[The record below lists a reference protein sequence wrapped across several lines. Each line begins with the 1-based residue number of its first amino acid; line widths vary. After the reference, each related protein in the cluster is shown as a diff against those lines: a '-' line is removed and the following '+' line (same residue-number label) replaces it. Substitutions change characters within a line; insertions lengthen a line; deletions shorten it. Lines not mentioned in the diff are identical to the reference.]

1 MTTIAQLLN
10 IKGDKIWS
18 VEPKATIFDAL
29 EIMSEKEIGALLVM
43 EDGKLTGIFS
53 ERDYA
58 RKVILKGK
66 SSKDTPVGTLMT
78 KKVFYID
85 SQKTIYDCMAMM
97 TTKRIRH
104 VPVIEDNQVIG
115 IVTIADVVN
124 QIISEQEVTIYH
136 LENYITGSNQLTII
150 NWRDGRVRL
159 NAPHS
164 KCGLLF

>member
-10 IKGDKIWS
+10 TKGDQIWS
-18 VEPKATIFDAL
+18 VKPDTTIFEAL

-66 SSKDTPVGTLMT
+66 SSKETQVGELMT

-85 SQKTIYDCMAMM
+85 SQKTINDCMAMM
-97 TTKRIRH
+97 TAKRIRH
-104 VPVIEDNQVIG
+104 VPVIEDNQVMGIITIG
-115 IVTIADVVN
+115 DVVN
-124 QIISEQEVTIYH
+124 QIISEQEVTINH
-136 LENYITGSNQLTII
+136 LENYITGS
-150 NWRDGRVRL
+150 
-159 NAPHS
+159 H
-164 KCGLLF
+164 

>member
-10 IKGDKIWS
+10 TKGNQVWS
-18 VEPKATIFDAL
+18 VEPKATIFKAL

-66 SSKDTPVGTLMT
+66 SSKETLVGELMT

-85 SQKTIYDCMAMM
+85 SQKTINDCMAMM
-97 TTKRIRH
+97 TAKRIRH
-104 VPVIEDNQVIG
+104 VPVIEDNQVMGIITIG
-115 IVTIADVVN
+115 DVVN
-124 QIISEQEVTIYH
+124 QIISEQEVTINH
-136 LENYITGSNQLTII
+136 LENYITGS
-150 NWRDGRVRL
+150 
-159 NAPHS
+159 H
-164 KCGLLF
+164 

>member
-10 IKGDKIWS
+10 TKGDQIWS
-18 VEPKATIFDAL
+18 IEPKATIFEAL

-66 SSKDTPVGTLMT
+66 SSKETLVEELMT

-85 SQKTIYDCMAMM
+85 SQNTINDCMAMM
-97 TTKRIRH
+97 TAKRIRH
-104 VPVIEDNQVIG
+104 VPVIEDNQVVG
-115 IVTIADVVN
+115 IVTIGDVVN
-124 QIISEQEVTIYH
+124 QIISEQEVTINH
-136 LENYITGSNQLTII
+136 LENYITGS
-150 NWRDGRVRL
+150 
-159 NAPHS
+159 H
-164 KCGLLF
+164 

>member
-10 IKGDKIWS
+10 AKGDQIWS
-18 VEPKATIFDAL
+18 VEPKATIFEAL

-66 SSKDTPVGTLMT
+66 SSKETPVGELMT

-85 SQKTIYDCMAMM
+85 SQKTINDCMAMM
-97 TTKRIRH
+97 TAKRIRH
-104 VPVIEDNQVIG
+104 VPVIEDNQVMG
-115 IVTIADVVN
+115 IVTIGDVVN
-124 QIISEQEVTIYH
+124 QIISEQEVTINH
-136 LENYITGSNQLTII
+136 LENYITGS
-150 NWRDGRVRL
+150 
-159 NAPHS
+159 H
-164 KCGLLF
+164 

>member
-10 IKGDKIWS
+10 VKGNQIWS
-18 VEPKATIFDAL
+18 VEPKATIFEAL

-66 SSKDTPVGTLMT
+66 SSKETPVGELMT

-85 SQKTIYDCMAMM
+85 SQKTINDCMAMM
-97 TTKRIRH
+97 TAKRIRH
-104 VPVIEDNQVIG
+104 VPVIEDNQVMG
-115 IVTIADVVN
+115 IVTIGDVVN
-124 QIISEQEVTIYH
+124 QIISEQEVTINH
-136 LENYITGSNQLTII
+136 LENYITGS
-150 NWRDGRVRL
+150 
-159 NAPHS
+159 H
-164 KCGLLF
+164 

>member
-10 IKGDKIWS
+10 AKGNQIWS
-18 VEPKATIFDAL
+18 VEPKATIFEAL

-66 SSKDTPVGTLMT
+66 SSKETPVGELMT

-85 SQKTIYDCMAMM
+85 PQKTINDCMAMM
-97 TTKRIRH
+97 TAKRIRH
-104 VPVIEDNQVIG
+104 VPVIEDNQVMGIITIG
-115 IVTIADVVN
+115 DVVN
-124 QIISEQEVTIYH
+124 QIISEQEVTINH
-136 LENYITGSNQLTII
+136 LENYITGS
-150 NWRDGRVRL
+150 
-159 NAPHS
+159 H
-164 KCGLLF
+164 

>member
-10 IKGDKIWS
+10 TKGDQIWS
-18 VEPKATIFDAL
+18 VEPKATIFEAL

-66 SSKDTPVGTLMT
+66 SSKETQVGELMT

-85 SQKTIYDCMAMM
+85 SQKTINDCMAMM
-97 TTKRIRH
+97 TAKRIRH
-104 VPVIEDNQVIG
+104 VPVIEDNQVMG
-115 IVTIADVVN
+115 IVTIGDVVN
-124 QIISEQEVTIYH
+124 QIISEQEVTINH
-136 LENYITGSNQLTII
+136 LENYITGS
-150 NWRDGRVRL
+150 
-159 NAPHS
+159 H
-164 KCGLLF
+164 

>member
-10 IKGDKIWS
+10 TKGDQIWS
-18 VEPKATIFDAL
+18 IEPKATIFEAL

-66 SSKDTPVGTLMT
+66 SSKETPVGELMT

-85 SQKTIYDCMAMM
+85 SQKTINDCMAMM
-97 TTKRIRH
+97 TAKRIRH
-104 VPVIEDNQVIG
+104 VPVIEDNQVMG
-115 IVTIADVVN
+115 IVTIGDVVN
-124 QIISEQEVTIYH
+124 QIISEQEVTINH
-136 LENYITGSNQLTII
+136 LENYITGS
-150 NWRDGRVRL
+150 
-159 NAPHS
+159 H
-164 KCGLLF
+164 